1 MQRPDLSNVE
11 AEVKA
16 YIEHLEERLRTSDIG
31 KKSRPAAENQ
41 HVDRIPDTPLLVEP
55 ATTINIITVSKEGIA
70 KRTQRHHY
78 TPQHRSGMGVF
89 DLEVPEPDYPTI
101 LASID
106 ENHNL
111 IVFTNQARVFRTSLN
126 KVFAAPLRSRGQPLL
141 DRFQLEAG
149 EQVAALL
156 PERAQGYVAL
166 VSASGRVRTLRHH
179 LFGEHMRPGTA
190 MYSFRDYGPLASVC
204 WTTGDSDLFIM
215 TKSGMAI
222 RFNEKVVPP
231 QGENGIRLAG
241 DDQVVAI
248 TSVYDDSGVFMIG
261 ADGKG
266 TTRLMSGFAP
276 NKSAG
281 GSGKL
286 AMRNDNLVSATAVN
300 PNDSIFLI
308 TRLGKMIRFRADEVP
323 PTEGVIQ
330 GVHCITMRSDEVTA
344 LTRSG
349 LHTAD

>member
-1 MQRPDLSNVE
+1 MQRPDLSNV
-11 AEVKA
+11 ATEVRA
-16 YIEHLEERLRTSDIG
+16 YIEHLEERLRTTEPG
-31 KKSRPAAENQ
+31 KKPRPVADNQ
-41 HVDRIPDTPLLVEP
+41 NFDPIPETPLFAEP
-55 ATTINIITVSKEGIA
+55 ATTINIVTVSKEGIA

-89 DLEVPEPDYPTI
+89 DLEVPDPDYPVI
-101 LASID
+101 LASVD

-126 KVFAAPLRSRGQPLL
+126 KVVESPLRSRGQLLL
-141 DRFQLEAG
+141 DRVSLEAG
-149 EQVAALL
+149 EKVAAIL

-190 MYSFRDYGPLASVC
+190 MYSYREFGPLASVC
-204 WTTGDSDLFIM
+204 WTSGDSDLFIL
-215 TKSGMAI
+215 TKNGMAI
-222 RFNEKVVPP
+222 RFNEKVIPP

-241 DDQVVAI
+241 EDQVVAI

-266 TTRLMSGFAP
+266 TTRMMSGFAP

-281 GSGKL
+281 GSGKI
-286 AMRNDNLVSATAVN
+286 AMRNDKLVGATAVN
-300 PNDSIFLI
+300 PNDNIFLI

-330 GVHCITMRSDEVTA
+330 GVHCITMRADEVTA